1 MVKFFCAA
9 ALALLSLPA
18 LAQECPVTTN
28 TNSILRQAPG
38 PNFAQIGA
46 VPAGTTVPV
55 EVCFDRG
62 AFCAVTSPAGAGFI
76 SGDLLALPSGETLR
90 NLELARWTKIDAG
103 EAAGPSAF
111 DRCNI
116 VVWGDSLSAGTFG
129 PDLARLLGRSVSMQG
144 VAGEDGKAIAA
155 RMLAD
160 IRYDGRIAV
169 IWDRHSDN
177 ETPDQYLAD
186 LAPMV
191 EKAQSAAAAFIVI
204 SDVADLDGSAT
215 VPADADAAA
224 TAAINDALKAR
235 YPDNYLDVTAAL
247 ADPSTRSDGL
257 ELTPAGQSVVAGSI
271 AAFIQ
276 QKGW

>member
-1 MVKFFCAA
+1 MVKLFCAA

-18 LAQECPVTTN
+18 LAQECPIITN

-38 PNFAQIGA
+38 PGFAQIGTI
-46 VPAGTTVPV
+46 PAGTTVPV

-62 AFCAVTSPAGAGFI
+62 SFCAVTSPAGAGFV
-76 SGDLLALPSGETLR
+76 SGDLLALRSGETLR
-90 NLELARWTKIDAG
+90 SLEMARWAKIDAD
-103 EAAGPSAF
+103 EAAGPSAI

-116 VVWGDSLSAGTFG
+116 VVWGDNLSTGTFG
-129 PDLARLLGRSVSMQG
+129 PDLSRLLGRSVSMQG

-169 IWDRHSDN
+169 IWDRHADN
-177 ETPDQYLAD
+177 QSVDQYLAD

-191 EKAQSAAAAFIVI
+191 EKARSTASPFVII
-204 SDVADLDGSAT
+204 SDIADLDGSAT
-215 VPADADAAA
+215 VPAEADVAK
-224 TAAINDALKAR
+224 TAEINNALRVK
-235 YPDNYLDVTAAL
+235 YPANYLDVTAAL
-247 ADPSTRSDGL
+247 ADPATRSDGL
-257 ELTPAGQSVVAGSI
+257 ELSPLGQSAVAGAI